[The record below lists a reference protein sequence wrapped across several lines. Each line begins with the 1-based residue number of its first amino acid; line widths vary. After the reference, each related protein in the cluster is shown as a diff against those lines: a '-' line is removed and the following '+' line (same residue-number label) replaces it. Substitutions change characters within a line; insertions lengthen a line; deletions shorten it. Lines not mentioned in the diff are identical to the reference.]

1 MIKFSAFADEV
12 ATDFEEQ
19 LKFLASEKVQFI
31 EIRFVDRKNIMD
43 LNEKELLRVKELLK
57 KYLIR
62 VSAIGSPV
70 GKVSLEVPNSEHL
83 ETFRHAFY
91 LAKYFETK
99 FIRVFS
105 YYAPDGENIDDYR
118 DEVIH
123 RMKEKVRILNG
134 SGIMMV
140 HENESHIFGHSATNC
155 VDLAKGVNSMNF
167 KLVYDP
173 ANFVWGEDIA
183 NNMEVCWPQMKPYVV
198 HIHIKDWKVGSREV
212 GSMPGKGDGQ
222 IPELLKELKN
232 MNYKG
237 FLTMEPHLKSGGQF
251 GGDTGPELFSEAMA
265 STRKL
270 CDDAGL
276 GYKLKI

>member
-1 MIKFSAFADEV
+1 MIEFSAFADEV
-12 ATDFEEQ
+12 TTDFEEQ
-19 LKFLASEKVQFI
+19 LKFLSSEKVQFI
-31 EIRFVDRKNIMD
+31 EIRFVDGKNIMD
-43 LNEKELLRVKELLK
+43 LNEKELSRVRELLK
-57 KYLIR
+57 KYRIR

-70 GKVSLEVPNSEHL
+70 GKVSLEVPISEHI

-91 LAKYFETK
+91 LAKYFGTK

-105 YYAPDGENIDDYR
+105 YYAPEGENIDDYG
-118 DEVIH
+118 DEVIL
-123 RMKEKVRILNG
+123 RMKEKVKILNG

-140 HENESHIFGHSATNC
+140 HENESHIFGHSAANC
-155 VDLAKGVNSMNF
+155 VALVKGVNSSNF

-183 NNMEVCWPQMKPYVV
+183 NNMEVCWPQMKPFVI
-198 HIHIKDWKVGSREV
+198 HIHIKDWKVGSSEV

-232 MNYKG
+232 MNYNG

-251 GGDTGPELFSEAMA
+251 GGDTGPELFSEAI
-265 STRKL
+265 SFTRKL
-270 CDDAGL
+270 CDEVGL
-276 GYKLKI
+276 DYK